1 MKLRHTLALTC
12 AALLLAACGKTA
24 APPPPAPHDIT
35 MDAVGYFCSMNL
47 IEHDGP
53 KGQIFARERLDTPLW
68 FSTVRQALAYNIL
81 PDMPK
86 GIAVIYVTDTEQQ
99 RAGASTGPTLW
110 IDARQA
116 FYVIE
121 SRLQGGMGGE
131 DAFPFLRQE
140 AAQAFAAQHGGRVLP
155 FADIPEDYILNYESS
170 IVPDVPDAPS
180 AAPDAS
186 PPPGVSMR
194 PGTFAIANAPGM
206 GSSHDMTARSTPPSA
221 PSDSTFRTAS

>member
-1 MKLRHTLALTC
+1 MNLRPSLALAC

-24 APPPPAPHDIT
+24 APPPPAPHDVT

-53 KGQIFARERLDTPLW
+53 KGQIFARERPDTPLW

-86 GIAVIYVTDTEQQ
+86 GIAVIYVTDTAQQ
-99 RAGASTGPTLW
+99 RAGVTNGPALW
-110 IDARQA
+110 IDARKA

-131 DAFPFLRQE
+131 DAFPFLQQE
-140 AAQAFAAQHGGRVLP
+140 AAQAFAAQNGGRVLP
-155 FADIPEDYILNYESS
+155 FAEIPEDYILNYESS
-170 IVPDVPDAPS
+170 LVPDAP
-180 AAPDAS
+180 PDAS
-186 PPPGVSMR
+186 PAPGVSLLPR
-194 PGTFAIANAPGM
+194 SFGVTPAPGAA
-206 GSSHDMTARSTPPSA
+206 GRHDILAFATALSTHSHSS
-221 PSDSTFRTAS
+221 FRNAS